1 MCAVVY
7 SVGAFWFTKNF
18 VRLSLLFTV
27 TCCVFL
33 ASRPVQFPVFGA
45 TDLNG
50 CANVHVN
57 FTDVSFAFKSYVTV
71 LKVRAPGCTRKINLV
86 LTDDLNIRYQVSGVF
101 TAGVFKTRLK
111 TRGVVSKVS
120 ATPDR

>member
-7 SVGAFWFTKNF
+7 SVGAFWFRKNF

-27 TCCVFL
+27 VCCVFL
-33 ASRPVQFPVFGA
+33 VSRPVQFPVFGA

-50 CANVHVN
+50 CTNVHLN
-57 FTDVSFAFKSYVTV
+57 FTDVSFASDGYVTT
-71 LKVRAPGCTRKINLV
+71 LKVRAPSCTQKINLV
-86 LTDDLNIRYQVSGVF
+86 LTDDLNFRYQVSGVF
-101 TAGVFKTRLK
+101 TAGVFKTKLK

-120 ATPDR
+120 ASPAR